1 MQEAWGRSVS
11 TASAR
16 PQVVITG
23 LGTTTPLGSD
33 VPTTWQGLLAGRCGG
48 RLLTEDWAKGLPVRI
63 AAPLATPLS
72 LGRVESRRLDRC
84 AQLALAA
91 TREAWADAGFPQ
103 VDPVRLAAVVG
114 SGIGA
119 VSTLLD
125 QFQVLCDRGA
135 RQVSPYL
142 LPMIMPNSPAV
153 TVGLAVGAQ
162 AGVHAPLSACATGAE
177 AIAYALD
184 MIRAGRADVVVAG
197 GTEAA
202 IHPLVLAGFAQMQ
215 ALSSRNDTP
224 QTASRPFDK
233 GRDGFLLGEGAG
245 IIVLESADHARA
257 RGARVYASLAGAGM
271 SADGYHVAAP
281 EPSGGGAARAVRAC
295 LRSAGLT
302 ANEVVHV
309 NAHASSTPAGDAAES
324 RALRAALGDAIDD
337 VAVTSTKSMTG
348 HLLGASGAVEAII
361 ATLSLRERTV
371 PATRNLDAL
380 DDQIEL
386 DVVTVENRSI
396 PDGAVLSNS
405 FGFGGHDVCLAFTP

>member
-1 MQEAWGRSVS
+1 MS
-11 TASAR
+11 TAGTG

-23 LGTTTPLGSD
+23 LGTTTPLGGD
-33 VPTTWQGLLAGRCGG
+33 VAATWQGLLAGRCGG
-48 RLLTEDWAKGLPVRI
+48 RRLTEDWARDLPVRI
-63 AAPLATPLS
+63 AAPLATPLT

-84 AQLALAA
+84 SQLALAA
-91 TREAWADAGFPQ
+91 TREAWADAGTPQ

-119 VSTLLD
+119 MSTLLN

-153 TVGLAVGAQ
+153 TVGLAVGAR

-202 IHPLVLAGFAQMQ
+202 IHPLALAGFAQMQ

-245 IIVLESADHARA
+245 IMVLESADHARG
-257 RGARVYASLAGAGM
+257 RGARMYATLAGAGM

-281 EPSGGGAARAVRAC
+281 EPSGEGAARAVRAC
-295 LRSAGLT
+295 LRSAGLS
-302 ANEVVHV
+302 ANEVVHI

-324 RALRAALGDAIDD
+324 RALRAALGGALDD

-348 HLLGASGAVEAII
+348 HLLGASGAVEAMI
-361 ATLSLRERTV
+361 AALTLRERTV

-386 DVVTVENRSI
+386 DVVTVENRLI
-396 PDGAVLSNS
+396 PEGAVLSNS